1 MFQPLKNSAE
11 KLKREWLDAEKA
23 LRRSIFTLLQ
33 KEKNKEV
40 AEPQN
45 PASHPELPAD
55 YEDMLYYA
63 LNINHVS

>member
-1 MFQPLKNSAE
+1 MFQPLKNTAE
-11 KLKREWLDAEKA
+11 KLKRDWLDAEKV
-23 LRRSIFTLLQ
+23 LRRTIFNLLS
-33 KEKNKEV
+33 KEKNKPV

-45 PASHPELPAD
+45 PASHPELPTA